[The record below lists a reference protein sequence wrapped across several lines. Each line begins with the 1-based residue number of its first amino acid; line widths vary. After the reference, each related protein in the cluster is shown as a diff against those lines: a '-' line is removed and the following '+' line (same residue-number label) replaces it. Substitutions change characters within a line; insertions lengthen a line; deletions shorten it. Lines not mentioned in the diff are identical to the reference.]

1 MQTMPKRS
9 WRHRL
14 GEVASSAI
22 FDFKLSSTFPDEAC
36 EHCSAMAKIRNV
48 HFCLSI
54 RPCSTSVIVR
64 VFCGSDLVL
73 EILNADSGA
82 PNSDGFENLAR

>member
-22 FDFKLSSTFPDEAC
+22 SDFKIYSTFSDEDC
-36 EHCSAMAKIRNV
+36 EHCWAMAEIRNA
-48 HFCLSI
+48 HFVL
-54 RPCSTSVIVR
+54 
-64 VFCGSDLVL
+64 VFDFV
-73 EILNADSGA
+73 
-82 PNSDGFENLAR
+82 

>member
-22 FDFKLSSTFPDEAC
+22 FDFKISSTFPDEAC
-36 EHCSAMAKIRNV
+36 EHCRAMAEIRNA
-48 HFCLSI
+48 HF
-54 RPCSTSVIVR
+54 
-64 VFCGSDLVL
+64 F
-73 EILNADSGA
+73 
-82 PNSDGFENLAR
+82 

>member
-22 FDFKLSSTFPDEAC
+22 SDFKISSTFPAEAC
-36 EHCSAMAKIRNV
+36 EHRRAMAKIRKTP
-48 HFCLSI
+48 FDGRYCQD
-54 RPCSTSVIVR
+54 
-64 VFCGSDLVL
+64 FCGSVWYS
-73 EILNADSGA
+73 EY
-82 PNSDGFENLAR
+82 